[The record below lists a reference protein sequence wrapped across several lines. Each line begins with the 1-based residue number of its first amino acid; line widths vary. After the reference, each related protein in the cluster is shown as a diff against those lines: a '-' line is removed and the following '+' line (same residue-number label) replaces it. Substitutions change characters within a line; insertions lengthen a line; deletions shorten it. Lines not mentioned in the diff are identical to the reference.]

1 MKIYVDADSC
11 PKPIK
16 KILFRLAHRTG
27 IIILF
32 VANKAIIAPRLTN
45 IITIEVGKGID
56 KADEYILEKISP
68 NDLIITS
75 DIPLAADVITK
86 GASALDHRGELF
98 TEENV
103 RQRLN
108 LRDFMSTMRASGAY
122 TGGGT
127 SFSNSDRVEFSN
139 AVDRF
144 VAKNH
149 HDRSLSSS
157 FSSLDQL
164 NGQLCSAPDGSLKTG
179 IRRANFFC
187 KIGSLPIFTFLR
199 LKSFSAKRGFKS
211 SSASLQ
217 R

>member
-45 IITIEVGKGID
+45 IKTIEVGKGID

-75 DIPLAADVITK
+75 DIPLAADAITK

-108 LRDFMSTMRASGAY
+108 LRDFMSTMRASGAHIA
-122 TGGGT
+122 GGT
-127 SFSNSDRVEFSN
+127 SFSNSNRVEFSN

-149 HDRSLSSS
+149 HD
-157 FSSLDQL
+157 
-164 NGQLCSAPDGSLKTG
+164 
-179 IRRANFFC
+179 
-187 KIGSLPIFTFLR
+187 
-199 LKSFSAKRGFKS
+199 
-211 SSASLQ
+211 
-217 R
+217 

>member
-45 IITIEVGKGID
+45 IKTIEVGKGID

-122 TGGGT
+122 TAGGT
-127 SFSNSDRVEFSN
+127 SFSNSNRTEFSN

-149 HDRSLSSS
+149 HD
-157 FSSLDQL
+157 
-164 NGQLCSAPDGSLKTG
+164 
-179 IRRANFFC
+179 
-187 KIGSLPIFTFLR
+187 
-199 LKSFSAKRGFKS
+199 
-211 SSASLQ
+211 
-217 R
+217 